1 MAGGH
6 ILMHQRS
13 LHQPDGQAPTDGVW
27 LLAGTG
33 EGPPLAAALLAAGWR
48 VRVSV
53 VSPEA
58 ARAYPAHP
66 HLQLQVG
73 PLPDASAVAAVLQ
86 ELQPRWVIDAT
97 HPFAVRI
104 SALLE
109 QVLAPLAQPRLRLAR
124 DAGNRAASVGGGDAA
139 AGGETGTERLRDLE
153 ALRQVDLRGERLLL
167 AIGSRHLPA
176 ALAASNAAAHF
187 ARVLDRPA
195 SLQLAL
201 AAGLPDAHLACL
213 RPDHRGGGAL
223 ERALCRRWRISAVL
237 CRQSGGAGEALWQEL
252 ARELGLRLLLLE
264 RPPEPLSAEA
274 LPLTALLEKLGRP

>member
-1 MAGGH
+1 
-6 ILMHQRS
+6 MHQRS
-13 LHQPDGQAPTDGVW
+13 QHQPDGQAPTDRLW

-33 EGPPLAAALLAAGWR
+33 EGPPLAAALLAAGWQL
-48 VRVSV
+48 RVSV

-58 ARAYPAHP
+58 ARSYPTDP
-66 HLQLQVG
+66 RLQLQVG
-73 PLPDASAVAAVLQ
+73 PLADAAAVEQVLQ
-86 ELQPRWVIDAT
+86 ELRPRWVIDAT
-97 HPFAVRI
+97 HPFAVQI

-109 QVLAPLAQPRLRLAR
+109 QVLAPRQQPRLRLAR
-124 DAGNRAASVGGGDAA
+124 AAVSR
-139 AGGETGTERLRDLE
+139 GGERLQRLDG
-153 ALRQVDLRGERLLL
+153 LRRLDLRGERLLL

-213 RPDHRGGGAL
+213 RPDSTGGGRL

-237 CRQSGGAGEALWQEL
+237 CRQSGGSGEALWQEL
-252 ARELGLRLLLLE
+252 SRDLGLRLLLLE
-264 RPPEPLSAEA
+264 RPPEPGSAEA
-274 LPLTALLEKLGRP
+274 LPLRALLEKLGRP

>member
-13 LHQPDGQAPTDGVW
+13 LHQPDGQAPTDSVW

-48 VRVSV
+48 VRVSI

-86 ELQPRWVIDAT
+86 ELRPRWVIDAT

-109 QVLAPLAQPRLRLAR
+109 QVLAPLAQPRLRLTR
-124 DAGNRAASVGGGDAA
+124 DAGDRAASVGGSGA
-139 AGGETGTERLRDLE
+139 AGTKRLSELE

-167 AIGSRHLPA
+167 AIGSRHLPG
-176 ALAASNAAAHF
+176 ALAASNASAHF

>member
-1 MAGGH
+1 
-6 ILMHQRS
+6 MHQGS
-13 LHQPDGQAPTDGVW
+13 PHQPDGQPPTGGIW

-33 EGPPLAAALLAAGWR
+33 EGPPLAAALLEAGWP

-53 VSPEA
+53 VTPEA
-58 ARAYPAHP
+58 ARAYAPHP
-66 HLQLQVG
+66 RLELQVG
-73 PLPDASAVAAVLQ
+73 ALLDGAAVSAVLQ
-86 ELQPRWVIDAT
+86 ELRPRWVIDAT
-97 HPFAVRI
+97 HPFAVQI

-124 DAGNRAASVGGGDAA
+124 DTTMATATPCVGVAQPSPGLNDGP
-139 AGGETGTERLRDLE
+139 EWLRDLDG
-153 ALRQVDLRGERLLL
+153 LRRIDLSGERLLL
-167 AIGSRHLPA
+167 AIGSRHLPQ

-213 RPDHRGGGAL
+213 RPDPSGSSAL

-237 CRQSGGAGEALWQEL
+237 CRQSGGAGEERWRQIC
-252 ARELGLRLLLLE
+252 RELGLRLLLLE
-264 RPPEPLSAEA
+264 RPAEPGSAA
-274 LPLTALLEKLGRP
+274 CLPLAALLEKLGRP

>member
-1 MAGGH
+1 VIAM
-6 ILMHQRS
+6 L
-13 LHQPDGQAPTDGVW
+13 QA
-27 LLAGTG
+27 
-33 EGPPLAAALLAAGWR
+33 
-48 VRVSV
+48 
-53 VSPEA
+53 
-58 ARAYPAHP
+58 
-66 HLQLQVG
+66 
-73 PLPDASAVAAVLQ
+73 
-86 ELQPRWVIDAT
+86 LQPRWVIDAT

-124 DAGNRAASVGGGDAA
+124 EAAVAALSDGGGQAA
-139 AGGETGTERLRDLE
+139 LGGTQGREQLRELE
-153 ALRQVDLRGERLLL
+153 ALRQIDLRGERLLL
-167 AIGSRHLPA
+167 AIGSRQLPG

-201 AAGLPDAHLACL
+201 AAGLPNAHLACL
-213 RPDHRGGGAL
+213 RPDFCGGGAL

-264 RPPEPLSAEA
+264 RPAEPSRAEA
-274 LPLTALLEKLGRP
+274 LPLPALLEKLGRP

>member
-1 MAGGH
+1 
-6 ILMHQRS
+6 MHQGS
-13 LHQPDGQAPTDGVW
+13 PHQPDGQLPTDWIW

-53 VSPEA
+53 VTPEA
-58 ARAYPAHP
+58 ARAYAPHP
-66 HLQLQVG
+66 RLQLQVG
-73 PLPDASAVAAVLQ
+73 PLLDGAAVSAVVQ
-86 ELQPRWVIDAT
+86 ELRPRWVIDAT
-97 HPFAVRI
+97 HPFAVQI

-124 DAGNRAASVGGGDAA
+124 GIAMATATPCVGAAQPAPGPNDGA
-139 AGGETGTERLRDLE
+139 EWLRDLDG
-153 ALRQVDLRGERLLL
+153 LRQIDLRGERLLL

-176 ALAASNAAAHF
+176 ALAASNATAHF

-213 RPDHRGGGAL
+213 RPDPSGHGGV
-223 ERALCRRWRISAVL
+223 ERALCRHWRVSAVL
-237 CRQSGGAGEALWQEL
+237 CRQSGGAGEGLWRRICQ
-252 ARELGLRLLLLE
+252 ELGLRLLLLE
-264 RPPEPLSAEA
+264 RPNDPGSAER
-274 LPLTALLEKLGRP
+274 LPLAALLEKLGRP

>member
-13 LHQPDGQAPTDGVW
+13 LHQPDGQAPTDSLW

-33 EGPPLAAALLAAGWR
+33 EGPPLAAALLTAGWR

-73 PLPDASAVAAVLQ
+73 ALPDASAVAAVLQ

-97 HPFAVRI
+97 HPFAVQI

-109 QVLAPLAQPRLRLAR
+109 EVLAPLQQPRLRLAR
-124 DAGNRAASVGGGDAA
+124 DAGNRPASIGGGGAA
-139 AGGETGTERLRDLE
+139 AGGDAGTERLSELE

-167 AIGSRHLPA
+167 AIGSRQLPA
-176 ALAASNAAAHF
+176 ALAAIPGAVPF

-201 AAGLPDAHLACL
+201 AAGLPDSHLACL
-213 RPDHRGGGAL
+213 RPEPLAGGAL
-223 ERALCRRWRISAVL
+223 EQALCRRWGITAVL
-237 CRQSGGAGEALWQEL
+237 CRQSGGA
-252 ARELGLRLLLLE
+252 
-264 RPPEPLSAEA
+264 AE
-274 LPLTALLEKLGRP
+274 EIGRAHV